1 MTRFAEPSD
10 LTASEIRVA
19 RDRRALTVVWA
30 DGRATTY
37 GASEL
42 RRSARSADAV
52 RAELDR
58 ADAVAVGDVVE
69 NAAHLEQMNADV
81 SIQSVA
87 LLGNYAI
94 NIEFS
99 DGHRRGIYPWAYLAQ
114 LAHASDEFR
123 A

>member
-1 MTRFAEPSD
+1 MTSLAEPSD

-19 RDRRALTVVWA
+19 RDRKALTIVWA
-30 DGRATTY
+30 DGRSTTY
-37 GASEL
+37 GAVDL
-42 RRSARSADAV
+42 RSSARSADAV

-58 ADAVAVGDVVE
+58 AAADG
-69 NAAHLEQMNADV
+69 NAAHPDQIDADV

-87 LLGNYAI
+87 LMGNYAI
-94 NIEFS
+94 NIAFS

-114 LAHASDEFR
+114 LAHAIDEFR